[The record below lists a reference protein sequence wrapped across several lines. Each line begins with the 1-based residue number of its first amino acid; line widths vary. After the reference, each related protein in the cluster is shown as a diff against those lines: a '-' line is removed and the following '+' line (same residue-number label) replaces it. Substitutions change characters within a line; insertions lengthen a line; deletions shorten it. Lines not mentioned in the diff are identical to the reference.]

1 MNRVFKVI
9 WNRTKGCYVVVA
21 ETAKNMTK
29 RSSLSVVFSKMV
41 GATAVAV
48 MLTGVMMPTD
58 ALGAPITRGNGAQA
72 ENDGGIAIGDNTA
85 SKGDYSISI
94 GTNASVGRGDTDEG
108 KTQSGIAIGQGATV
122 TVDVAKGADVPA
134 DQRTGGIAIG
144 QGATT
149 KVVNAI
155 AVGSGTSADGAQ
167 AVTIG
172 HNSRSITNNS
182 VALGNETR
190 VASLNG
196 FALGNNAR
204 AGYDETNKLIGLPN
218 DQAFGSNAR
227 AYGGSSMAFGNNAKA
242 SKGGAI
248 AMGNGSQSRG
258 DWGVA
263 IGNGAKALAQGAR
276 AIGANSK
283 ADATNAAAMGWDSV
297 ASGASSI
304 AIGETSKST
313 ADHSIAM
320 STSANVAAEDA
331 IAIGHNAQ
339 VDANQQR
346 SIALGAN
353 SKTANVVST
362 PNQLVNGLWY
372 KNYAGG
378 SADSTLS
385 VGSDTLKRTITNV
398 AAGRVS
404 ATSTDAVNGSQ
415 LHAIKDVVDNHEN
428 RITTIE
434 GDINTL
440 NNRIINGGA
449 NSLNEAKAYTDQ
461 QVSSVAAASAA
472 LAGLHPLDFDKHDK
486 WSYSVGF
493 GNYKNANA
501 AALGAFYR
509 PNKNTMFN
517 AATTVGNGRN
527 TISLGANFKFGK
539 SSEEV
544 TTEEAAQLKKDMK
557 DLSEKYNE
565 LAQKYN
571 ELAAKLESK

>member
-227 AYGGSSMAFGNNAKA
+227 AYGGSSMAFGNDAK
-242 SKGGAI
+242 SSGGGAVSI
-248 AMGNGSQSRG
+248 GNGSQSRG
-258 DWGVA
+258 D
-263 IGNGAKALAQGAR
+263 
-276 AIGANSK
+276 
-283 ADATNAAAMGWDSV
+283 
-297 ASGASSI
+297 
-304 AIGETSKST
+304 
-313 ADHSIAM
+313 
-320 STSANVAAEDA
+320 
-331 IAIGHNAQ
+331 
-339 VDANQQR
+339 
-346 SIALGAN
+346 
-353 SKTANVVST
+353 
-362 PNQLVNGLWY
+362 
-372 KNYAGG
+372 
-378 SADSTLS
+378 
-385 VGSDTLKRTITNV
+385 
-398 AAGRVS
+398 
-404 ATSTDAVNGSQ
+404 
-415 LHAIKDVVDNHEN
+415 
-428 RITTIE
+428 
-434 GDINTL
+434 
-440 NNRIINGGA
+440 
-449 NSLNEAKAYTDQ
+449 
-461 QVSSVAAASAA
+461 
-472 LAGLHPLDFDKHDK
+472 
-486 WSYSVGF
+486 
-493 GNYKNANA
+493 
-501 AALGAFYR
+501 
-509 PNKNTMFN
+509 
-517 AATTVGNGRN
+517 
-527 TISLGANFKFGK
+527 
-539 SSEEV
+539 
-544 TTEEAAQLKKDMK
+544 
-557 DLSEKYNE
+557 
-565 LAQKYN
+565 
-571 ELAAKLESK
+571 